1 MKEIVKAINEE
12 IKTHEAEILK
22 LAKARSV
29 LEGYNST
36 KLHSTSD
43 VEKLVA
49 PRSRSRSTKKIHRT
63 QKGVMREAILTAL
76 GKQGTM
82 SVRNVVE
89 GMRIDGY
96 QFYRG
101 SNRNSSVGSCLR
113 RMERRKLVGVI
124 KEGNNIVY
132 TTKAE
137 VFHPGSKN

>member
-49 PRSRSRSTKKIHRT
+49 PKKSQSNRKTHRT